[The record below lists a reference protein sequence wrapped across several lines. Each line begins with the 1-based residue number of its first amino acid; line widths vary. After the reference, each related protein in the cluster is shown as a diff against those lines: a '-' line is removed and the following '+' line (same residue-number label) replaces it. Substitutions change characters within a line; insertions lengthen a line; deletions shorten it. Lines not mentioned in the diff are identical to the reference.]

1 VLVGQDWG
9 SPVAYN
15 AALMPPRRAD
25 DVCAPAARGPI
36 RPTDAWKHVYK
47 DLNFY
52 MSEVGHS
59 RGYRNHARPTRI
71 PAWHLLFDLGIVPDE
86 DQWRSVWKSPE
97 SLSDTYTVPDEL
109 PPFLSQQA
117 LDYYVGEFTRTGIEP
132 ANNWYAAV
140 DKSWEHVLPR
150 QRSRPAAST
159 FSDR

>member
-1 VLVGQDWG
+1 
-9 SPVAYN
+9 
-15 AALMPPRRAD
+15 MM
-25 DVCAPAARGPI
+25 CAPGRPWSNSTDRRLEARLQGSELL
-36 RPTDAWKHVYK
+36 HVG
-47 DLNFY
+47 
-52 MSEVGHS
+52 SGHS